1 MRPTSAR
8 ALLIAIAIALV
19 ATVAAA
25 QHRPT
30 HKRITYQKVEFRG
43 EVKRGED
50 FRRLFGPGLVFWLT
64 PHPDGSGWTIEVCEV
79 VESFCATDFVW
90 MVSPPYRSYNDRYLD
105 TSYGFTAAEA
115 VKRSPREF
123 RFVVSKGDYERAKWL
138 YDHLSQ
144 SRPPGEAPL
153 SEAELE
159 HYHNDRERL
168 IAHAGKGTLWITG
181 STIKDGKIES
191 VRFRVRLE
199 IPR

>member
-1 MRPTSAR
+1 MKSLTGVWVIIAA
-8 ALLIAIAIALV
+8 ALLLASAE
-19 ATVAAA
+19 A
-25 QHRPT
+25 QSRPA
-30 HKRITYQKVEFRG
+30 HKRINYQKIEFRG
-43 EVKRGED
+43 AVKAGED

-79 VESFCATDFVW
+79 VESFCATDFVRL
-90 MVSPPYRSYNDRYLD
+90 VSPPYRSYNDRYLD

-123 RFVVSKGDYERAKWL
+123 RFVVSRDDYERAQWL
-138 YDHLSQ
+138 YDYLSQ

-168 IAHAGKGTLWITG
+168 IAHAGKGSCG
-181 STIKDGKIES
+181 SPAAPLRMARS
-191 VRFRVRLE
+191 SR
-199 IPR
+199 